1 MDDINRSI
9 SEYVKSGQYYE
20 DAKNAYIAKYVLPL
34 SERAYLLIITC
45 FYIVTILV
53 SVYYYHN
60 TNPAQE
66 QIRYVVSADDISN
79 SYAVIQDVGSD
90 KILPQINV
98 AKYILGNYVAN
109 RESYVY
115 DDDKMQD
122 QLNFVRN
129 TTVGTE
135 YLRYKEVNSIDNP
148 YSSIMIYQNNYTR
161 KIQIK
166 RVDLLKTKGEVQ
178 QAMVYFQ
185 ANLKN
190 IASNQIISEDFV
202 ATINFKIDNIETL
215 IKNNAKTLGFLV
227 TEYSV
232 RKITKQGK

>member
-20 DAKNAYIAKYVLPL
+20 DAKNAYIGKYILPF
-34 SERAYLLIITC
+34 SERSYLLVIIC
-45 FYIVTILV
+45 FYIFTILV
-53 SVYYYHN
+53 SVYYYQN

-66 QIRYVVSADDISN
+66 QVRYMVSTDDIST

-90 KILPQINV
+90 KVAPQINI
-98 AKYILGNYVAN
+98 AKYILGNYVVN

-115 DDDKMQD
+115 NDDKMQD

-135 YLRYKEVNSIDNP
+135 YLKYKEMNSIDSP
-148 YSSIMIYQNNYTR
+148 YSSIMIYQDNYTR
-161 KIQIK
+161 NAQIK
-166 RVDLLKTKGEVQ
+166 KVDLLKSKGDVK

-190 IASNQIISEDFV
+190 VASNQIISEDFV

-215 IKNNAKTLGFLV
+215 IENNAKTLGFLV